1 MMSAFISIW
10 FFDLFLL
17 LDANYMLSFQ
27 ITFYPLF
34 FRLVVDTSRWQTYEN
49 AAQIK
54 CRFFQRTELGGT
66 WLATGQ
72 ATKFPICN
80 SALFPD
86 RLARRRIRARANVME
101 ML

>member
-1 MMSAFISIW
+1 M
-10 FFDLFLL
+10 
-17 LDANYMLSFQ
+17 
-27 ITFYPLF
+27 TFYPLF
-34 FRLVVDTSRWQTYEN
+34 SRLVIDPPRRQTYES

-54 CRFFQRTELGGT
+54 CQFFQRTELGGT
-66 WLATGQ
+66 RLAMGQ

-86 RLARRRIRARANVME
+86 RLVRPRIRAKANVME